1 MEVTCRTVSPGP
13 CCALLCLLELRWLLA
28 WSPDASQPL
37 LLERRGLSVAQGQKG
52 GWTAKKKKVFTDR
65 KGEMTEKEKKKNL
78 STQGK
83 HCSVG
88 RNTHSDELMSA
99 WKKAILYLYH
109 NMGFKKRKREI
120 NNKMKLPSSDKN

>member
-65 KGEMTEKEKKKNL
+65 KGEMTEKEKKKICQPRE
-78 STQGK
+78 STVLLGEI
-83 HCSVG
+83 HTV
-88 RNTHSDELMSA
+88 MS
-99 WKKAILYLYH
+99 
-109 NMGFKKRKREI
+109 
-120 NNKMKLPSSDKN
+120 